1 MFCINVVLT
10 VKDPKDVPFVRE
22 VLAQVV
28 RGARKEKGVLR
39 FDIYQSEAEPH
50 RFLLNQHWASKEDW
64 DAHIQH
70 QTFREVYEP
79 QVLPLVTRDP
89 HICIRLR

>member
-1 MFCINVVLT
+1 VFCINVVLT
-10 VKDPKDVPFVRE
+10 VNDPKDVPFVRE
-22 VLAQVV
+22 VLAQVL
-28 RGARKEKGVLR
+28 RGVRKEKGVER
-39 FDIYQSEAEPH
+39 FDIYQSEANPH
-50 RFLLNQHWASKEDW
+50 RFLLNQHWVDKAAW

-89 HICIRLR
+89 HVCISLG